1 MRAFVIDPVG
11 TEMQNGALPF
21 NDSDGRSVC
30 DSSTRVSRVPSFA
43 AHSSREHR
51 SDLGAPA
58 SVIDNDRADPPARRS
73 AGRPRHW

>member
-1 MRAFVIDPVG
+1 VIDPVG

-30 DSSTRVSRVPSFA
+30 DSSTRFPRAPSFA

-51 SDLGAPA
+51 SALWAPV
-58 SVIDNDRADPPARRS
+58 SVIDNDRAGPPARQS